1 MKNQWD
7 GSPKPEG
14 LVQLR
19 TLYGYTQAEAA
30 ELCRVTLRAWQ
41 WWEAGQR
48 RMPVAN
54 WELLLIKAG
63 IHPSYALRQSQG
75 TSGAT
80 GQPAKAKSG

>member
-7 GSPKPEG
+7 GSPKPEA
-14 LVQLR
+14 LVELR
-19 TLYGYTQAEAA
+19 AAYGYTQTEAA

-63 IHPSYALRQSQG
+63 LHHSYAPAGPDSALAAKPRG
-75 TSGAT
+75 
-80 GQPAKAKSG
+80 GQWF

>member
-7 GSPKPEG
+7 GSPKPEA
-14 LVQLR
+14 LVELR
-19 TLYGYTQAEAA
+19 AAYGYTQTEAA

-63 IHPSYALRQSQG
+63 LHPSYTSCQSEQKNRR
-75 TSGAT
+75 T
-80 GQPAKAKSG
+80 